1 MKWIAGICAYRWILP
16 LLIIVAATASAQP
29 VSPLGRP
36 LSGVIA
42 ATVSPVEVI
51 YTPAS
56 GSSIGRLADTGDQIF
71 LDDEVR
77 TGAAGSMQVML
88 RDQTVFTM
96 WPNSAIRFDRFV
108 YDPEVSENG
117 ALSASILG
125 GSFKFISGQI
135 ADHDPDG
142 MTIKLSNATAAIRG
156 TTLAGQVHP
165 DGTSSLVVLSGAV
178 IITPDHSDDSNQG
191 VEVFRS
197 GWGVRIAQDGIP
209 SDPVPFPEPEIREL
223 VAALTLSDLKDEDE
237 NNPDKDPDK
246 DSEEKDNTNN
256 DKDADGNPKP
266 LEKEEDKSSQKT
278 DDKNNDPSSAS
289 IITASTQREL
299 SELLV
304 ASLSDEK
311 NIIALNDLVAL
322 ISGGKKLEE
331 LTDLE
336 KEQLIP
342 NINSNNGINIQAEA
356 DLINLALSGEPPIW
370 MVYQNQPSDQLGN
383 PLLDNMFKD
392 LISESYGGQAN
403 FAIKGLA
410 LSPTAGQGSG
420 SLSYNLVLDYDSLT
434 IVGTYSVNELEL
446 GGTGYQD
453 YSTSFSVDLTTG
465 QVRKVAAFDA
475 TGLPS
480 QLEDENLNG
489 LLDVGEETESLLL
502 GTVDSISPIDTNA
515 KTGAQVYLTGSF
527 GSISDGESAL
537 DGNLADVQVIV
548 REVDETGVPSFTGNN
563 LRANHIS
570 AGQ

>member
-16 LLIIVAATASAQP
+16 LMMIAAATASAQP
-29 VSPLGRP
+29 VSPIERP

-42 ATVSPVEVI
+42 ATASPVEVI
-51 YTPAS
+51 YIPAS
-56 GSSIGRLADTGDQIF
+56 GRSIGRQADTGDQIF

-96 WPNSAIRFDRFV
+96 GPNSAIRFDRFV
-108 YDPEVSENG
+108 YDPETSEKG
-117 ALSASILG
+117 AVSASILG

-135 ADHDPDG
+135 ADHNPDG

-156 TTLAGQVHP
+156 TTVAGQIHP

-178 IITPDHSDDSNQG
+178 IVTPDHSNQG

-197 GWGVRIAQDGIP
+197 GWGVRIAEDGIP

-223 VAALTLSDLKDEDE
+223 VAMLALSDLKDEDE
-237 NNPDKDPDK
+237 NNPDKDPEKEDDASDDK
-246 DSEEKDNTNN
+246 N
-256 DKDADGNPKP
+256 ADGNPEP
-266 LEKEEDKSSQKT
+266 FEKEEDKNSEKSDDENHIPPIISS
-278 DDKNNDPSSAS
+278 
-289 IITASTQREL
+289 ITASTQKEL

-322 ISGGKKLEE
+322 LSGGKKLEE

-383 PLLDNMFKD
+383 PVLDNMFKD

-403 FAIKGLA
+403 FAIEGLA

-420 SLSYNLVLDYDSLT
+420 SLTYNLVLDYDSLT
-434 IVGTYSVNELEL
+434 IIGTYSVNELEL

-453 YSTSFSVDLTTG
+453 YSASFSEDLTTG

-502 GTVDSISPIDTNA
+502 GAVDSISPIDTNA

-548 REVDETGVPSFTGNN
+548 RELDETGVPSFTGNN